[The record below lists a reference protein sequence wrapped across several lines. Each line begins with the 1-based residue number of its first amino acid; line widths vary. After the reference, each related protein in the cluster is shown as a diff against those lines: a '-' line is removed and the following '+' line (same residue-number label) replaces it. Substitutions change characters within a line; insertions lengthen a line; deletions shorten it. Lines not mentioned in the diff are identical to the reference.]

1 MKILSL
7 KRKGNNIL
15 ITLDD
20 NSDFLIDY
28 RTFVD
33 FRIHKD
39 VEISIELMKL
49 LSQESSFV
57 KCKDSAFRFLARR
70 LHSTKELKL
79 KLQKKNYSKEIIDKT
94 IFHLNEQNYLNDEEF
109 ALQFVKEK
117 ISRGK
122 IGINKIVSELKN
134 KGINNEITQKIIS
147 SIDNNT
153 FNDNKNTLI
162 KKKLNQLKNK
172 ETDKRKIKQKIISH
186 LISKGYDYDS
196 IYNSLKNFDLAKE
209 E

>member
-20 NSDFLIDY
+20 NSNFLIDY

-39 VEISIELMKL
+39 VEISNDFMKL
-49 LSQESSFV
+49 LSQESSFL
-57 KCKDSAFRFLARR
+57 KCKDSAYRFLSRR
-70 LHSTKELKL
+70 LHSIKELKL
-79 KLQKKNYSKEIIDKT
+79 KLLKKNYSKEIIDKT
-94 IFHLNEQNYLNDEEF
+94 IFHLIEQTYLDDEEF

-117 ISRGK
+117 ISKGK

-134 KGINNEITQKIIS
+134 KGINNEIIEKIIS
-147 SIDNNT
+147 LIDNSS
-153 FNDNKNTLI
+153 FSDNINTLI

-186 LISKGYDYDS
+186 LLSKGYDYDS
-196 IYNSLKNFDLAKE
+196 IFNSLKNIDSGQDE
-209 E
+209 